1 MANKKTQK
9 TKQTHSIV
17 PNNNNNHPNNKPS
30 ASSSTQQNHSNTP
43 SGSAGAEPLLMRL
56 CKHCCEDYSQAVDPN
71 RIKKTFASFKSSNS
85 GSDGAECH
93 HAPKCSTCKQLQ
105 SAIENDDL
113 FLNCFNGLFY
123 CPKHA
128 FQKKNTPHGGGI
140 IINISTLKCICLS
153 CPSNTDIGFT
163 RTKSVFHLKQPN
175 DEHINRFVNVLKY
188 VKSQVETSF
197 GAESIYTK
205 SLKMELET
213 TPPRDYQMIQAL
225 QILSQSIAAKSAT
238 NQSPDTDAKWNLQ
251 NNQYLS
257 TMRGLYN
264 LGNTCFF
271 NSTMQALAHTHLLA
285 SFYLNLSAVYPTLNL
300 PKKVTFTDAKSL
312 SFALTLFY
320 NSIYKIPQ
328 QQKSELYVPYN
339 PSKLFEV
346 VCDKFPLFRG
356 YGQHDATEL
365 LRFLCSHVRDEY
377 IDDFKKKNTTAN
389 NGNLPENT
397 STTIS
402 SSIQPPPT
410 VIDDCFKIMLNSSVF
425 CQHCGHVSTIKET
438 AHDLSIPIPKTKE
451 NLYMH
456 FKELFEREKKTFE
469 QHAMVKN
476 GDESSSSGTTRNSM
490 MLNPEEVLNTIP
502 QEMNG
507 VHLSHCLWGFV
518 THDLLEGEDAYRCE
532 NCSHLIDENTER
544 SEKSVSNVSTDAA
557 TSAGTTNTTTASSIS
572 ESSNSSTTTTTAD
585 NTPSNKPKYTL
596 RNACKQF
603 SIAQLP
609 QVLTIHLKRFV
620 SMHQMIR
627 KKKRSI
633 LDDYLMS
640 TGAHSFMKDN
650 AQIIFPTTIDMAP
663 YIHPSHR
670 QDEENKQTVYD
681 LYAIVEHSG
690 TMHDGHYVAYVKQL
704 VIDGGQQ
711 FKRGDWFYISD
722 SHVKKAM
729 SEKQVLA
736 EARPYLLFY
745 EKRRK

>member
-1 MANKKTQK
+1 MAKNKSK
-9 TKQTHSIV
+9 TKSSALVIPTSAPHAKSASQPATTNGSSSSGS
-17 PNNNNNHPNNKPS
+17 NNN
-30 ASSSTQQNHSNTP
+30 
-43 SGSAGAEPLLMRL
+43 GAEPLLMRL

-71 RIKKTFASFKSSNS
+71 RIKKTFASFKSSSS
-85 GSDGAECH
+85 GDDASCH

-105 SAIENDDL
+105 STVEDDDL

-128 FQKKNTPHGGGI
+128 FQKKNTQHGGGI
-140 IINISTLKCICLS
+140 IINISTLKSICLS
-153 CPSNTDIGFT
+153 CPSSTDIGFT

-188 VKSQVETSF
+188 VKSQVETCF
-197 GAESIYTK
+197 GSESIYTK

-213 TPPRDYQMIQAL
+213 APPRDYQMIQAL
-225 QILSQSIAAKSAT
+225 QILSQTIAAKSAAS
-238 NQSPDTDAKWNLQ
+238 QSDTDAKWNIQ

-271 NSTMQALAHTHLLA
+271 NSTMQALTHTHTLA
-285 SFYLNLSAVYPTLNL
+285 SFYLNLSAVYPTLNI
-300 PKKVTFTDAKSL
+300 PKKITFTDAKSL

-320 NSIYKIPQ
+320 NSIYKLPQ
-328 QQKSELYVPYN
+328 QQKGELFVPYN
-339 PSKLFEV
+339 PSKLFEAI
-346 VCDKFPLFRG
+346 CDKFPLFRG

-365 LRFLCSHVRDEY
+365 LRFVCSHVRDEY
-377 IDDFKKKNTTAN
+377 IDDFKKKNAATTTNSNDSQNETTETSSA
-389 NGNLPENT
+389 
-397 STTIS
+397 STTVT
-402 SSIQPPPT
+402 SIQPPPT
-410 VIDDCFKIMLNSSVF
+410 VIDDCFKIILNSSVF
-425 CQHCGHVSTIKET
+425 CSHCGHVSTIKEM

-451 NLYMH
+451 NLYLH

-469 QHAMVKN
+469 QHAMAN
-476 GDESSSSGTTRNSM
+476 GSDDSSSTAATSTTNSM
-490 MLNPEEVLNTIP
+490 MLNPEEVLSTIP
-502 QEMNG
+502 QQMNG
-507 VHLSHCLWGFV
+507 VHLAHCLWGFV
-518 THDLLEGEDAYRCE
+518 THDLLEGDDGYRCE
-532 NCSHLIDENTER
+532 KCSHLIDENNE
-544 SEKSVSNVSTDAA
+544 EKTSSNASTNSSDVA
-557 TSAGTTNTTTASSIS
+557 TSSETSNHTGTTSP
-572 ESSNSSTTTTTAD
+572 TTAD
-585 NTPSNKPKYTL
+585 NNSSASNKPKYTL

-620 SMHQMIR
+620 SMHQMLR

-650 AQIIFPTTIDMAP
+650 AQIIFPTSIDMAP

-690 TMHDGHYVAYVKQL
+690 TMHGGHYVAYVKQL
-704 VIDGGQQ
+704 IIDGGQQ

-722 SHVKKAM
+722 SHVKKVV
-729 SEKQVLA
+729 SEKQVLE